1 MADQARTGTAMSHPV
16 AVEMTWRRRCAA
28 AIGSRRLGRL
38 FALWLMALLLGTG
51 GAAAEARY
59 AALAVDAN
67 TGEVLHAE
75 GADEA
80 RYPASLTKMMTLYL
94 VFEQLRDRKL
104 RPDSRI
110 VVSEEA
116 ASMPPS
122 RLGLE
127 PGTTISVADAI
138 RALVTKSANDVA
150 VAVAEQIAGSEERF
164 AALMTRRAREL
175 GMRSTTFRNAHGLP
189 DAGQQTTAR
198 DMVRL
203 ALRLY
208 DDFPAESRVF
218 ATRTFVHA
226 GRTHRNHNTLL
237 GTFAGM
243 EGIKTGYTRAS
254 GFNLVASVRRDGR
267 HVVAAVFGGQSASAR
282 NARMRVILARALARA
297 SPVRTRVRAVPVPVP
312 VARAR
317 PPAVA
322 VAPVARPAPEPRLV
336 APVEP
341 AMPVRRI
348 TEAPA
353 PKGDWR
359 TTPRFAANVAGGV
372 SVASQLGYGTS
383 PLASGGARTPSTL
396 EAQAA
401 RLRGTTTDHP
411 SPPAQQPVTDR
422 RVAAAHRRGDV
433 EIQIGAYADETEAR
447 SRLRAALALSPGVLA
462 GAMPVTPVVRVGGR
476 TLYRA
481 RFSGLDAA
489 AAASAC
495 TALRRHH
502 VDCLVTRSE

>member
-1 MADQARTGTAMSHPV
+1 MAHHARTGSATPYLAVV
-16 AVEMTWRRRCAA
+16 ATHVRQRLGVALRPD
-28 AIGSRRLGRL
+28 RLGR
-38 FALWLMALLLGTG
+38 FVAVWLMAMLVGAG
-51 GAAAEARY
+51 EAAADARY

-110 VVSEEA
+110 SVSEEA

-127 PGTTISVADAI
+127 PGATISVSDAI

-189 DAGQQTTAR
+189 DAGQLTTAR
-198 DMVRL
+198 DMIRL

-218 ATRTFVHA
+218 ASRTFVHA

-267 HVVAAVFGGQSASAR
+267 HVVAAVFGGQSASVR
-282 NARMRVILARALARA
+282 NARMRVILARALSRA

-322 VAPVARPAPEPRLV
+322 VAPIPRPTPEPRLV

-341 AMPVRRI
+341 AVPTRRI
-348 TEAPA
+348 AEASA
-353 PKGDWR
+353 PEGDWR
-359 TTPRFAANVAGGV
+359 TTPRFAANVAGGA
-372 SVASQLGYGTS
+372 SVASHLGYGTS
-383 PLASGGARTPSTL
+383 PLAAGGGRAPSTL

-411 SPPAQQPVTDR
+411 APTARQPISDH
-422 RVAAAHRRGDV
+422 RVAAAAGRGGV
-433 EIQIGAYADETEAR
+433 EIQIGAYADENEAR
-447 SRLRAALALSPGVLA
+447 SRLRAALALSPGALA
-462 GAMPVTPVVRVGGR
+462 GAMPVTPTVRVGGR

-481 RFSGLDAA
+481 RFSGLDPAS
-489 AAASAC
+489 AASAC
-495 TALRRHH
+495 TALRRHQ